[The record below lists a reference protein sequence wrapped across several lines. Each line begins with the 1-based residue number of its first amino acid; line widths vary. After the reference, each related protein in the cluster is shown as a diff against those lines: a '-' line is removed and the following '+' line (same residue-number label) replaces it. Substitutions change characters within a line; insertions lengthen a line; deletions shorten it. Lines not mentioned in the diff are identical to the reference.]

1 MNKIDTPSE
10 SKGDKTI
17 TKDDLIY
24 SINQALDSHDDQLLK
39 TIVTSIHYAD
49 LADYLNFANYDHRA
63 KIIKVLDYKVDP
75 EILLEFEVDVLRSL
89 KQILGRKRF
98 INLVKALDV
107 TDTLS
112 LVEDLEDDEKY
123 EMLSSL
129 PATKR
134 KLVLKGLSYPKNSAG
149 ILMMREYVS
158 VNKNKTVGQ
167 VLSYLI
173 GNEDLP
179 EDYDEVFVVDSNDH
193 PVGSIHISKLI
204 RYQKSDRI
212 DAVMNQDLKI
222 IDVSLDQEEVA
233 YMFRHYDLSSA
244 PVVNRQKKMVGVI
257 YIDQILEVVE
267 EEAEEDIMKLG
278 GVKVSDLYSAF
289 FKTATQRFPW
299 LFFNLLTACLTSLII
314 STFRDQVEQKIVLAA
329 IMTIVASMG
338 GNAGTQSVTVSVRA
352 IANKDITTS
361 NITHV
366 VLKEIAACAL
376 NGVMLGILG
385 GGILFMLYGDIA
397 VCGVFALS
405 VTLNFVLAGF
415 WGSMIPITINRIG
428 LDPAISSGVFLTFLT
443 DFLGF
448 FVFLGL
454 ASLLIL

>member
-1 MNKIDTPSE
+1 MNKTNIPAE
-10 SKGDKTI
+10 KKRDKTI
-17 TKDDLIY
+17 TKDDLTD
-24 SINQALDSHDDQLLK
+24 SINAALDARDDKSLK
-39 TIVTSIHYAD
+39 DLITSIHYAD
-49 LADYLNFANYDHRA
+49 LADYINFASYEQRA
-63 KIIKVLDYKVDP
+63 KIVKVIDYRIDP

-89 KQILGRKRF
+89 RKILGRKRF
-98 INLVKALDV
+98 FNLVKALDV

-112 LVEDLEDDEKY
+112 LIEDLEEEEKHDIITN
-123 EMLSSL
+123 S
-129 PATKR
+129 PAEKR
-134 KLVLKGLSYPKNSAG
+134 RQIVKGLSYPKNSAG
-149 ILMMREYVS
+149 IMMIRDYVI
-158 VNKNKTVGQ
+158 VGQNKTVGQ
-167 VLSYLI
+167 VLGYLT
-173 GNEDLP
+173 GNKDLP
-179 EDYDEVFVVDSNDH
+179 DDYDEIFIIDSNER
-193 PVGSIHISKLI
+193 PVGSVHISKLI
-204 RYQKSDRI
+204 RHKKTEKVHSI
-212 DAVMNQDLKI
+212 MNHDLKV

-233 YMFRHYDLSSA
+233 YMFKHYDLTSA
-244 PVVNRQKKMVGVI
+244 PVVDKRKKMVGVI
-257 YIDQILEVVE
+257 YTDQIVEIIE

-278 GVKVSDLYSAF
+278 GINVSDLYSAF

-314 STFRDQVEQKIVLAA
+314 SSFRDQVEQKIILAA

-366 VLKEIAACAL
+366 VLKEVAAGAL
-376 NGVMLGILG
+376 NGLMLGLLG
-385 GGILFMLYGDIA
+385 GAILFLLYGDIA
-397 VCGVFALS
+397 VCAVFALS
-405 VTLNFVLAGF
+405 VTLNFILAGF
-415 WGSMIPITINRIG
+415 WGAVIPITIDKIG

>member
-1 MNKIDTPSE
+1 MNKIDTSSE
-10 SKGDKTI
+10 KERDKTI

-24 SINQALDSHDDQLLK
+24 SINQALDSNDDQLLK

-49 LADYLNFANYDHRA
+49 LADYLNFANYDDRV
-63 KIIKVLDYKVDP
+63 KIIKVIDYKVDP
-75 EILLEFEVDVLRSL
+75 EILLEFEIDVLRSI
-89 KQILGRKRF
+89 KTIFGRKRF

-129 PATKR
+129 SATKR

-149 ILMMREYVS
+149 ILMMRDYVS
-158 VNKNKTVGQ
+158 VNRNKTVGQ

-173 GNEDLP
+173 GNEALP
-179 EDYDEVFVVDSNDH
+179 EDYDEVFVVDGSDH

-204 RYQKSDRI
+204 RYQKTDRI
-212 DAVMNQDLKI
+212 DAVMDQDLKI

-233 YMFRHYDLSSA
+233 YMFKHYDLASA
-244 PVVNRQKKMVGVI
+244 PVVNRQKRMVGVI

-289 FKTATQRFPW
+289 FKTAIQRFPW

-376 NGVMLGILG
+376 NGVMLGVLG

-405 VTLNFVLAGF
+405 VTLNFILAGF